1 MDKYGNFLPQNINND
16 EIIVSDVTWSVND
29 TLCGDVYVQNNATLT
44 ITSANITLHPLSHI
58 LVEGGAT
65 LIVDNGMIVNAEI
78 VVKAGGNLIIRNN
91 GIVQQG
97 ENDKV
102 DIELGGIMQIE
113 SGEIRIV
120 E

>member
-1 MDKYGNFLPQNINND
+1 
-16 EIIVSDVTWSVND
+16 
-29 TLCGDVYVQNNATLT
+29 
-44 ITSANITLHPLSHI
+44 
-58 LVEGGAT
+58 
-65 LIVDNGMIVNAEI
+65 MIVNAEI
-78 VVKAGGNLIIRNN
+78 VVRAGGNLIIRNN